1 MFYHPK
7 TRIMEKNISIIVAQ
21 IMPFVENFLRGIVR
35 EEVEHSLQ
43 ADREKAKPE
52 KMLTREEVCEL
63 AHISKV
69 TLWQKEKEGKIRA
82 QRIGR
87 RVLFAESEIK
97 RVLEGGLWRKKE

>member
-1 MFYHPK
+1 
-7 TRIMEKNISIIVAQ
+7 
-21 IMPFVENFLRGIVR
+21 MPFVESFLRGIVR

-52 KMLTREEVCEL
+52 KMYNRDEVCEL

-69 TLWQKEKEGKIRA
+69 TLWQKEKAGKIRA

-87 RVLFAESEIK
+87 RVLFAESELK
-97 RVLEGGLWRKKE
+97 RFMEG